1 MDATPPEQGASLSV
15 EILHTGGRYP
25 ELVEEHL
32 RAQRAQVT
40 AHPLSGEP
48 REALDRPE
56 EALPAGLGQA
66 DVLIA
71 IALPSGVLTALP
83 GVVARGGG
91 KALLAPIEDPEWVGP
106 GLARQLQRLCQE
118 AGLEFAAPMPFC
130 ALTPSGETIS
140 RFCEQYQ
147 VGQPRLQLELAEGV
161 VSVARCLRGAPCGL
175 THWVTRQ
182 LVGVPAAQAVE
193 RAQVLHHARPCLA
206 SMALVPGLGDT
217 VMHLSVDLVRRAVA
231 NALRRAQGGS
241 VISQRP

>member
-1 MDATPPEQGASLSV
+1 MEATSPGQAAPLSV

-32 RAQRAQVT
+32 RAQGAPVT
-40 AHPLSGEP
+40 AHLLAPEGA
-48 REALDRPE
+48 EALDRPE
-56 EALPAGLGQA
+56 EALPSGVGQA
-66 DVLIA
+66 EVVIA

-83 GVVARGGG
+83 EVLAQGGG
-91 KALLAPIEDPEWVGP
+91 KALLVPIEDPEWVGP

-118 AGLEFAAPMPFC
+118 AGIEFAAPMPFC
-130 ALTPSGETIS
+130 ALTPAGETTS

-147 VGQPRLQLELAEGV
+147 VGQPRLQLEVVEGT

-175 THWVTRQ
+175 THWVTQQ
-182 LVGVPAAQAVE
+182 LVGVPADQVVE
-193 RAQVLHHARPCLA
+193 RAQVLHHTRPCLA

-217 VMHLSVDLVRRAVA
+217 VMHLSVDLIKRAVA

-241 VISQRP
+241 VLSQRP